1 MFQDELIT
9 LLDQFNIKSSPSFDS
24 IMPEEKHYFVTRLYK
39 CFERGLDNLGNE
51 LAQLR
56 GLKLHYSRDLR
67 SSIFLGTRLEDTFYK
82 KLTFFTSQSVITC
95 PIEEESTN
103 IRTSKSKRMADRERY
118 DSATLRE
125 LRAQGIYLFGD
136 VKANQRK
143 HGGEVHVRGNF
154 YKVDRKA
161 LAELIET
168 IISLREA
175 IKHRL
180 VYILPSLPDKQREL
194 RVAFRQGKVTRGNF
208 SRDDLVRQ
216 FTERDLVPGDTHIDV
231 GLTQVYLPH
240 ITNIPLNR
248 IIELRE
254 TEIRAYSDFQIALED
269 FVYGSQNTASEEKIL
284 EFLKH
289 LDEAIRSIRADIERI
304 QRKWKI
310 TREELIIKYLSVGFV
325 ALLARQHAA
334 ALMPFFGAVT
344 AFDFLKSNREF
355 RLQKL
360 DAVPDEFYAV
370 WKIDQLGK

>member
-1 MFQDELIT
+1 MFQDDLIT
-9 LLDQFNIKSSPSFDS
+9 LLDQFNIKSSPSFDKM
-24 IMPEEKHYFVTRLYK
+24 MPEEKPYFVTRLYK
-39 CFERGLDNLGNE
+39 CFERGLDNLGAE

-56 GLKLHYSRDLR
+56 GLKLHYSRDLT
-67 SSIFLGTRLEDTFYK
+67 SSDFMGTRLEDTFYK

-95 PIEEESTN
+95 PIREESTH

-118 DSATLRE
+118 DSAALRD
-125 LRAQGIYLFGD
+125 LRAQGVYLFGD

-194 RVAFRQGKVTRGNF
+194 RAAFRQGKVTRGNF
-208 SRDDLVRQ
+208 RREDLVRQ

-231 GLTQVYLPH
+231 GLARVYLPH

-254 TEIRAYSDFQIALED
+254 TEIRAYSDFQIALEN
-269 FVYGSQNTASEEKIL
+269 FVHGSQSTASEAKIL
-284 EFLKH
+284 EFLRH
-289 LDEAIRSIRADIERI
+289 LDEAIRSFRAEIERI
-304 QRKWKI
+304 QKKWKF
-310 TREELIIKYLSVGFV
+310 TREELIVKSLALGFV
-325 ALLARQHAA
+325 ALLPRELATAF
-334 ALMPFFGAVT
+334 MPFIGTIT
-344 AFDFLKSNREF
+344 ALDFLKSNREYQ
-355 RLQKL
+355 LQKS
-360 DAVPDEFYAV
+360 DAAPDEFYAV
-370 WKIDQLGK
+370 WKVDQFGK